1 LHERGLLPTKF
12 MRYGNATPRVDLV
25 NRIMPGLRILTASCT
40 SVRREGVRQEGDL
53 LYLCMTLSGTTVGSR
68 GGREMVLSDGDAVL
82 MTNEEAAW
90 TMTSPSSVK
99 IAGIRVPRSAIAP
112 LVPKLENV
120 MMRRITKDT
129 SGLRLVRKYLDL
141 VADDEVLTAPAS
153 QRLIISH
160 FYDLVALA
168 IGANGGVKA
177 LATDR
182 TVGAVRLAAIKAD
195 IVANIHDGDLNAT
208 MVATRNRV
216 TVRYLHK
223 LFESEGITYSEFVL
237 GRRLARAYCLLRN
250 PLHSRRAI
258 STIAFELGFNDLSYF
273 NRTFRRRYN
282 VHHPRSGTARGRN
295 ELGSRDR
302 LDVWPRTAPVSR
314 QKRPH
319 RTATNANEIERK
331 CWKINET
338 GRYPPA
344 HNGLVAGSSPGEPFT
359 ISMADHLHSGE
370 GFAPGSRNSSQ
381 LLP

>member
-1 LHERGLLPTKF
+1 MVNSTPDCTVVRFSSCALPEDGRGKALEELHERGLLPTKF
-12 MRYGNATPRVDLV
+12 MRYGNAAPRVDLV

-40 SVRREGVRQEGDL
+40 SIRREGVRQEGDL

-68 GGREMVLSDGDAVL
+68 GGREMVLGDGDAVL

-168 IGANGGVKA
+168 LGANGDAKA
-177 LATDR
+177 LAADR

-195 IVANIHDGDLNAT
+195 IDANLDDGNLNAT

-223 LFESEGITYSEFVL
+223 LFESDGITYSEFVL
-237 GRRLARAYCLLRN
+237 GRLARAYHNLRN

-258 STIAFELGFNDLSYF
+258 STIAFDLGFNDLSYF
-273 NRTFRRRYN
+273 NRAFRRRYN
-282 VHHPRSGTARGRN
+282 ATPS
-295 ELGSRDR
+295 EIRDG
-302 LDVWPRTAPVSR
+302 AAA
-314 QKRPH
+314 K
-319 RTATNANEIERK
+319 
-331 CWKINET
+331 
-338 GRYPPA
+338 
-344 HNGLVAGSSPGEPFT
+344 
-359 ISMADHLHSGE
+359 
-370 GFAPGSRNSSQ
+370 
-381 LLP
+381 